1 MQLIKSRGN
10 IKLRVQFQQR
20 PMSYT
25 TLCTQGNIQKTQIV
39 RIVVSYRSISAKP
52 THFPRLTWLFFYFFY
67 FVLIDVQLRRRH
79 RIALINSN
87 TQWKVIVCSI
97 GRNTGIVDRRVSMLR
112 REEAEIDVNSR
123 CPTLRQKFVF
133 RNGRAGSCWR
143 RT

>member
-1 MQLIKSRGN
+1 MQLIKSRRN
-10 IKLRVQFQQR
+10 IKLLPTTSTVLHSFVHVRKH
-20 PMSYT
+20 PKYT
-25 TLCTQGNIQKTQIV
+25 NCSNRCIIPIDIREANSFSTTD
-39 RIVVSYRSISAKP
+39 
-52 THFPRLTWLFFYFFY
+52 LTFFLLFY
-67 FVLIDVQLRRRH
+67 FVLIDVRLRRRH

-143 RT
+143 RA